1 MTMKLMQLILK
12 SKVPRADAMAAFE
25 QAAPVFAAIN
35 GLTWK
40 VWLENKDGT
49 ISGLYYF
56 KDGADLE
63 AYKETDMYKQVPPI
77 FEVISSETYD
87 ILEELSK
94 VTRAPL

>member
-1 MTMKLMQLILK
+1 MKLMQLILK
-12 SKVPRADAMAAFE
+12 PKIPRADTMAAFE
-25 QAAPVFAAIN
+25 EAAPAFAAIK

-40 VWLENKDGT
+40 IWLEDKDGT

-77 FEVISSETYD
+77 FEVLSSKTYD
-87 ILEELSK
+87 ILEDFSK